1 MASFWDD
8 IFSEDT
14 LNTIKNGINTVGTF
28 FNAASPI
35 INAGSQLGFGIEGT
49 RNQAALR
56 QASQNA
62 LNQLDQLFTPD
73 SPYALEA
80 RRQMERKDA
89 AAGRRSQYGT
99 RETELAAQL
108 AKQHMATLTSPAY
121 QALLVGANRSDYA
134 PIAGAIGNLTG
145 GLGGASGQ
153 AVDSQ
158 GRPINRSTGSNS
170 MVPGANSFAQYLG
183 GLFGPAADA
192 SIASLGGAG
201 SALGGSGLMGGVGG
215 AGVGAGAASLGVPD
229 ALGSMLGGQPFLP
242 TFGTGAEGIFGS
254 GVMAPSTGGA
264 APGGAFGGEAG
275 GGIDAGSLTGSIGQG
290 LDLLG
295 GAGAFGG
302 AGGALSGMGAGSLAG
317 TVGGADALGGIL
329 GGTGFLPSY
338 GAAGGTTATGLFGGG
353 SAAAGGAGGAGGAT
367 GASGGLGGLGTA
379 AGVALPAAVIL
390 GGLLSM
396 FQQGT
401 QPSDLSSSWLANQ
414 GGLNQ
419 QNFSNF
425 RASDPTLDAIVGLST
440 NNGQFDI
447 NKYNEALQKASVGG
461 KQFEGQALAD
471 AQQFGQ
477 ALSQNPSWMTGP
489 AATEEP
495 WWSPYAQGTPS
506 N

>member
-28 FNAASPI
+28 FNAASPL

-62 LNQLDQLFTPD
+62 LNQLDQLFTPE
-73 SPYALEA
+73 SPYAQEA

-99 RETELAAQL
+99 RETELAANM
-108 AKQHMATLTSPAY
+108 AKQRLATLTSPAY

-145 GLGGASGQ
+145 GLTGQ
-153 AVDSQ
+153 AAQ
-158 GRPINRSTGSNS
+158 QQQQANRATGSNS
-170 MVPGANSFAQYLG
+170 MVPGASSFAQYLG
-183 GLFGPAADA
+183 NLFGPGAEA

-201 SALGGSGLMGGVGG
+201 SALGGSGLMGGAGG
-215 AGVGAGAASLGVPD
+215 AGIGAGAASLGVPD
-229 ALGSMLGGQPFLP
+229 ALGSLLGGQPFLP

-254 GVMAPSTGGA
+254 GVMAPSPG
-264 APGGAFGGEAG
+264 APGGAIGGQTG

-317 TVGGADALGGIL
+317 TVGGVDALGGIL

-338 GAAGGTTATGLFGGG
+338 GAAGGATASGLFGGG
-353 SAAAGGAGGAGGAT
+353 AAGAGAAGGGAAGAGGASAGM
-367 GASGGLGGLGTA
+367 SGFA
-379 AGVALPAAVIL
+379 PVAGVALPAAVLL

-401 QPSDLSSSWLANQ
+401 QPGDISGDWMANAGGLSRENFNNYAASSPHLQGLIDLSRDQSGNFNYDQFNQ
-414 GGLNQ
+414 
-419 QNFSNF
+419 
-425 RASDPTLDAIVGLST
+425 
-440 NNGQFDI
+440 
-447 NKYNEALQKASVGG
+447 ALQRSRVGG
-461 KQFEGQALAD
+461 KAFEGQALAD

-477 ALSQNPSWMTGP
+477 TLAQNPSWMTGP

-495 WWSPYAQGTPS
+495 WWSPYAQGTATE
-506 N
+506 